1 MNTSSTFTVPT
12 PATTAAAV
20 ATATF
25 VNAEPQRFQEAAAG
39 KDVPS
44 CAQHQQI
51 ENNYASSSSRLV
63 HSSGGNRRRP
73 NINSKIND
81 NDKLCGHDANNLTST
96 TTVESAPSHPPPQL
110 PERYTTQD
118 YSHLADAFKRPLFNN
133 ASSSLST
140 SPSMPLQI
148 AYTHHTTVSNLRK
161 RSQRKSTT
169 LSKEVKQLEEKL
181 QSKRNELALANEEL
195 QRNTQVLGAW
205 TRHVF
210 DLELEEPCCEWNINY
225 AKLKEYVERNDGKLP
240 QSVVLDGTKMNTDDE
255 KDEEEEDDEGRM
267 LAAWLDG
274 M

>member
-1 MNTSSTFTVPT
+1 
-12 PATTAAAV
+12 
-20 ATATF
+20 
-25 VNAEPQRFQEAAAG
+25 
-39 KDVPS
+39 
-44 CAQHQQI
+44 
-51 ENNYASSSSRLV
+51 
-63 HSSGGNRRRP
+63 
-73 NINSKIND
+73 
-81 NDKLCGHDANNLTST
+81 
-96 TTVESAPSHPPPQL
+96 
-110 PERYTTQD
+110 
-118 YSHLADAFKRPLFNN
+118 
-133 ASSSLST
+133 
-140 SPSMPLQI
+140 MPLQI

-240 QSVVLDGTKMNTDDE
+240 QSVVLDGTKRNTDDE
-255 KDEEEEDDEGRM
+255 KDEEEEEDDEGRM
-267 LAAWLDG
+267 LAAWLDE